1 MAGGQGR
8 ALGSGSIPD
17 APLCEKKYN
26 QLNSGN
32 ALMVSERVPFLLS
45 TSFMKS
51 RKVDF
56 YIFPFIDF
64 GCMIEEKGRELLWEI
79 LKLKRVL

>member
-32 ALMVSERVPFLLS
+32 TLPFERRLS
-45 TSFMKS
+45 WDGCFSF
-51 RKVDF
+51 V
-56 YIFPFIDF
+56 IFC
-64 GCMIEEKGRELLWEI
+64 GRVKENGRE
-79 LKLKRVL
+79 

>member
-32 ALMVSERVPFLLS
+32 TLPLKGAYREMGAFLLITLMVLLN
-45 TSFMKS
+45 
-51 RKVDF
+51 
-56 YIFPFIDF
+56 
-64 GCMIEEKGRELLWEI
+64 
-79 LKLKRVL
+79 

>member
-1 MAGGQGR
+1 MAGGQGL

-32 ALMVSERVPFLLS
+32 TLPFERRLSWDGCFSFIGLCDRMVI
-45 TSFMKS
+45 
-51 RKVDF
+51 
-56 YIFPFIDF
+56 Y
-64 GCMIEEKGRELLWEI
+64 
-79 LKLKRVL
+79 